1 MLRHLRRFLRQERGS
16 VFVVAAVTAIAVIG
30 SVGLAVDV
38 GRSQM
43 AQNKLQNSL
52 DAASLAAGAT
62 LSSDDLQSVVTKYLQ
77 LNFADGNLGATLTD
91 IEVSLSTDQQ
101 VLTTSATA
109 TLPTSFMKIFG
120 YTSVTLHAS
129 SQITR
134 TNKGMELALVLD
146 TTGSMA
152 GSKLATLQSS
162 AHDLLDILF
171 GNNTTAQNLWVG
183 VVPFTQAV
191 NIGPSRTS
199 WINQTDFAKD
209 NWGPSSWA
217 GCVMAR
223 YSTGNDVTDA
233 TPGTE
238 LFKAYYWADNDSY
251 NNWIQ
256 TTTSNKTICSGKSSC
271 SCGSTPNCTCT
282 GSNSNKKCVQTTTA
296 TNYVINSTQGPNTYC
311 PSTITPLT
319 NVKADVGTGIDA
331 LVANGGTHI
340 NLGAVWGWRLLSPK
354 WRGLWGG
361 VMDSNGLPLDYNTPL
376 MTKVAIIMTDGENTM
391 YDYDYTAY
399 GYLTDGNLGTTNDTT
414 ADAKLDSKLTA
425 VCNAMKANGILIY
438 TILFEETDPHAI
450 SLMQGCATGPDYF
463 FNSPDEATLT
473 SAFHQIGDSLA
484 NLRISQ

>member
-1 MLRHLRRFLRQERGS
+1 MLKRLLKAERGS
-16 VFVVAAVTAIAVIG
+16 VFVVAAITIMGVVG

-52 DAASLAAGAT
+52 DAASLAAGAS
-62 LSSDDLQSVVTKYLQ
+62 LDSEDLKSVVTKYLQ

-91 IEVSLSTDQQ
+91 VEVSLSSDQQ
-101 VLTTSATA
+101 IITASATA
-109 TLPTSFMKIFG
+109 TLPTTFMKIFN
-120 YTSVTLHAS
+120 YNSVTLHANS
-129 SQITR
+129 EITR

-152 GSKLATLQSS
+152 GSKLTALQSS

-171 GNNTTAQNLWVG
+171 GSGAPTNNLWVG

-191 NIGPSRTS
+191 NITSARTS

-209 NWGPSSWA
+209 NWGPTSWA

-233 TPGTE
+233 TPSTE
-238 LFKAYYWADNDSY
+238 LLKAYYWADNDSY

-282 GSNSNKKCVQTTTA
+282 GSNSNRKCVQTTTA
-296 TNYVINSTQGPNTYC
+296 TSYSITSTQGPNTYC
-311 PSTITPLT
+311 PSAITPLT
-319 NVKADVGTGIDA
+319 NVKADVGAGIDA

-361 VMDSNGLPLDYNTPL
+361 VMDANGLPLDYNAPL

-414 ADAKLDSKLTA
+414 ADAKLDSKLAT
-425 VCNAMKANGILIY
+425 VCSAMKANGILIY
-438 TILFEETDPHAI
+438 TILFEEDDPAAAAR
-450 SLMQGCATGPDYF
+450 MQACASGPDYF
-463 FNSPDEATLT
+463 FNSPDEATLE

-484 NLRISQ
+484 NLRISK